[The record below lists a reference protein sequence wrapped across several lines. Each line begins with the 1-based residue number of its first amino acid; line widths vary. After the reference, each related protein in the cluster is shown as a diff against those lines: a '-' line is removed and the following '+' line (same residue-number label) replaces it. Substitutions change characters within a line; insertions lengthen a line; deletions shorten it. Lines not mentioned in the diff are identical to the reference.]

1 MDTKLTTK
9 DIRSAHAA
17 DMNLNTKRN
26 TLKFDIITLILPG
39 TIRSKKN
46 SREPRTMK
54 TKTGKLIKFMGASK
68 KYREWETRARQA
80 AETLLKEIGITGP
93 LEGEYRLE
101 VKVYMKGPLL
111 DLDAA
116 HTAVQDALEGIV
128 WKNDKQ
134 VKRYSEESGVWR
146 DKAYPRT
153 EVVITRLARYAM
165 ENDAIRG
172 CDRVRG

>member
-1 MDTKLTTK
+1 MKNADT
-9 DIRSAHAA
+9 
-17 DMNLNTKRN
+17 
-26 TLKFDIITLILPG
+26 ITIILPG

-46 SREPRTMK
+46 SREPRYAK

-68 KYREWETRARQA
+68 KYRAWEARARQA
-80 AETLLKEIGITGP
+80 AKALLREIGTTGP
-93 LEGEYRLE
+93 LDGEYRLE
-101 VKVYMKGPLL
+101 VKAYMKGPLL
-111 DLDAA
+111 DMDAA

-134 VKRYSEESGVWR
+134 VKRYSEESGVRR

-153 EVVITRLARYAM
+153 EVVITRL

-172 CDRVRG
+172 CDRVGK